1 MIFRICLFIII
12 SFPIFLTAQN
22 SERDIL
28 KIGYTQVYLS
38 QQNSFTPGLFVEYN
52 RTFYPPISI
61 GVSGG
66 IANTKDIMDPQ
77 DTYDLLTFNLDINFL
92 YGILDNDKN
101 QFQLGLGLSAR
112 SFQKEGIERATN
124 ILIKNNS
131 LRPGISVMI
140 NYHYIFDPIVV
151 GFRGA
156 VQNYSEEGAVYF
168 FGGFLG
174 YRF

>member
-1 MIFRICLFIII
+1 MINKELQTIFI
-12 SFPIFLTAQN
+12 
-22 SERDIL
+22 
-28 KIGYTQVYLS
+28 
-38 QQNSFTPGLFVEYN
+38 
-52 RTFYPPISI
+52 
-61 GVSGG
+61 
-66 IANTKDIMDPQ
+66 TK
-77 DTYDLLTFNLDINFL
+77 LN
-92 YGILDNDKN
+92 NDKN

-131 LRPGISVMI
+131 LRPGISAMV